1 MATLRDI
8 RNRIKAVKNTQKIT
22 KAMKMVA
29 AAKLRRAQE
38 AIINARPYA
47 KGIKQLLT
55 HVLAVN
61 KDFSNPLTDVRNV
74 NNVAVLL
81 ITYDKGLCGSFNTN
95 VIKEVNRLLNE
106 ELKEYVNKSSV
117 KFYVVGKKGYD
128 IYSFQ
133 NVNIERFYTHI
144 FLPRLEYKTAKN
156 ILENVKNDYLNGV
169 FDELYVVYNEFKNV
183 IQQKVVVERLLPIKI
198 TNQFDELE
206 NIDYIYEPDK
216 NLLLEKLIPEYLDT
230 EFWRIMLES
239 QAAVFAAQMT
249 AMDNATENAKE
260 IISQLQLNYNKAR
273 QAAITKELLE
283 VVSGANALNG

>member
-47 KGIKQLLT
+47 KGIKQMLT
-55 HVLAVN
+55 HVLAAN
-61 KDFSNPLTDVRNV
+61 KEFTNPLTQNRDVKT
-74 NNVAVLL
+74 VAVLL

-95 VIKEVNRLLNE
+95 VIKEVNRLLSE
-106 ELKEYVNKSSV
+106 ELRDFVNTNSV

-133 NVNIERFYTHI
+133 NVNIERYYTHI
-144 FLPRLEYKTAKN
+144 FLPRLEYKTSKN
-156 ILENVKNDYLNGV
+156 ILEDIKNDFLNGV
-169 FDELYVVYNEFKNV
+169 FDKLYIVYNEFKNV
-183 IQQKVVVERLLPIKI
+183 IQQKVVVEQLLPII
-198 TNQFDELE
+198 VPDNFDDLK

-216 NLLLEKLIPEYLDT
+216 LKLIEKLIPEYLDT

-260 IISQLQLNYNKAR
+260 IINELQLNYNKAR

>member
-29 AAKLRRAQE
+29 AAKLRRAQD

-47 KGIKQLLT
+47 KGIKSILT
-55 HVLAVN
+55 RVIATN
-61 KDFSNPLTDVRNV
+61 PDFYHILCNQREVKNV
-74 NNVAVLL
+74 GILL

-95 VIKEVNRLLNE
+95 VIKEVQRLLNE
-106 ELKEYVNKSSV
+106 ELSDFDLQTNV

-133 NVNIERFYTHI
+133 NFKIEKSYTQI
-144 FLPRLEYKTAKN
+144 FLPRLKYEQSQR
-156 ILENVKNDYLNGV
+156 ILEDIKADFINGV
-169 FDELYVVYNEFKNV
+169 FDKLYVVYNEFKNV
-183 IQQKVVVERLLPIKI
+183 IQQKVVVEQLLPIVVPQ
-198 TNQFDELE
+198 NLDEVKNVE
-206 NIDYIYEPDK
+206 YIFEPEK
-216 NLLLEKLIPEYLDT
+216 ETLIEKLIPEFLDT
-230 EFWRIMLES
+230 EVWRVLLES

-260 IISQLQLNYNKAR
+260 IIYELQLTYNKAR
-273 QAAITKELLE
+273 QAAITKEILE
-283 VVSGANALNG
+283 VVSGANALK